1 MKNKEHNVCLFIVKE
16 KLFVTSSTAAS
27 TDIFLLH
34 GANGERSGRGG
45 TRTASK
51 MQKTLEN
58 CAGLIFK
65 TCSAGAQSSTAVSK
79 LTCVVVQ
86 FPPGTAAL
94 RTQHSVSKHSELL
107 LEEARQQLPVVAKGT
122 WGMQPSLLTSQKRAT
137 SHSCSPAPSK
147 ILTFFSGGA
156 ISAESPAPR

>member
-34 GANGERSGRGG
+34 GANGERSGRGE

-79 LTCVVVQ
+79 LTCVIVQ

-94 RTQHSVSKHSELL
+94 RTE
-107 LEEARQQLPVVAKGT
+107 RQQTQRAAPG
-122 WGMQPSLLTSQKRAT
+122 GSQA
-137 SHSCSPAPSK
+137 A
-147 ILTFFSGGA
+147 
-156 ISAESPAPR
+156 APRRGQRDVGDAAQPPHFTEESNKSQLLSSTQ